1 MSRQPQRKSADKKP
15 AGESLSAI
23 AAQTDLPIVEP
34 LIADLP
40 IADKNARGS
49 VDDMQ
54 GMALQAYAR
63 KVGIIERDIQNLS
76 EGRLRQNIRAAIY
89 AAMED

>member
-1 MSRQPQRKSADKKP
+1 MKQKVQRKSADKAP
-15 AGESLSAI
+15 AGSATSLLV
-23 AAQTDLPIVEP
+23 AALPV
-34 LIADLP
+34 
-40 IADKNARGS
+40 ADKNARGS

-54 GMALQAYAR
+54 GIALQAYAR

-76 EGRLRQNIRAAIY
+76 EDRLRQNIRAAIY